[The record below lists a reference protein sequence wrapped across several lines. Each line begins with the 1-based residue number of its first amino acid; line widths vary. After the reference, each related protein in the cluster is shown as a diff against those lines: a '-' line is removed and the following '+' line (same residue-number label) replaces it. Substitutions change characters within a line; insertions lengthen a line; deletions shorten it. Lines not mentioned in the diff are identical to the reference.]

1 MFRGSVLSTT
11 WLTSLPRFYQAQGS
25 VLCEMPLW
33 CPRTSPCKTFEYCHG
48 SAVQGGERNMCG
60 GAGLRHLFPHTS
72 SGITFVPHFDK
83 NVFPPL
89 RGTAVTN
96 VPPLRA
102 PEVHAAPPHPRCQ
115 RSKRTSTVKPQTP
128 QNPQNS
134 SVRDSTVPVVILPAD
149 ASVS

>member
-1 MFRGSVLSTT
+1 
-11 WLTSLPRFYQAQGS
+11 
-25 VLCEMPLW
+25 
-33 CPRTSPCKTFEYCHG
+33 
-48 SAVQGGERNMCG
+48 MCG